1 MKPGATGES
10 AVVSLAIGKDAGTV
24 PYNKF
29 GECVGFAPR
38 AVAANGETHLEIVS
52 RNEPTCEVV
61 YRKLVSGSEADPER
75 GVALRA
81 HPLEM
86 EFHMRS
92 KAVGF
97 QVQGDVSKAAV
108 QSTVGSLCEGQRA
121 GGGQPMTV

>member
-1 MKPGATGES
+1 MGQK
-10 AVVSLAIGKDAGTV
+10 AVT
-24 PYNKF
+24 
-29 GECVGFAPR
+29 
-38 AVAANGETHLEIVS
+38 ANGETYRENVFKG
-52 RNEPTCEVV
+52 EPSGEVV